1 MVRGR
6 QVISLGG
13 MAGCS
18 REWRASVLAMIEQ
31 EKQEKQATAGHGG
44 MGPALSARELEVLRL
59 ACAGLTY
66 AEIAEQ
72 LTISWH
78 TVNTHC
84 KRVCRKLRVSGM
96 RQAGARTW
104 RLGLIREEEGGGV
117 RRT

>member
-1 MVRGR
+1 M
-6 QVISLGG
+6 ISDGG

-31 EKQEKQATAGHGG
+31 VKQTEAERGDVKL
-44 MGPALSARELEVLRL
+44 ALSARELEVLRL

-66 AEIAEQ
+66 EQIAGQ

-84 KRVCRKLRVSGM
+84 KRVCRKLGVSGM
-96 RQAGARTW
+96 RQAGVTAW
-104 RLGLIREEEGGGV
+104 RLGLLAPEEMG
-117 RRT
+117 T